1 MSIPKEPRQ
10 LMINIM
16 YIVLTAMLALNVS
29 AEVLNAFLSMNNSL
43 NESTGIMDK
52 SNQQLMAA
60 ITEQAEAY
68 SQFQPYAESGLEVQK
83 IAQDFSKYVDE
94 IKTEL
99 VETSGGLDENGAPV
113 GIKNK
118 DIPTRMF
125 VMEGRGNELEERI
138 KKVRTDLLAQISDE
152 DIRQELAAT
161 LPIKIEEIP
170 ENSDKKNWAEFKFK
184 QMPVAAV
191 LPLLAK
197 IQNDVEISETSILG
211 YFYKK
216 TGSTTLKPDQFLP
229 IAATS
234 SSYLTVGEKFSA
246 ELFLGAYSSTADNI
260 SIQVDGR
267 NIPVRNGK
275 AVFSST
281 AGSLGE
287 QSHRMVVRLR
297 DPVTGEVEKFEKTF
311 GYTVGEKSVAVA
323 ADKMNVFYV
332 GVDNPLSL
340 SAAGVPSTEIRV
352 NATGANLNKVSNG
365 KYIVKPTKI
374 GLSKI
379 TVSGG
384 GLDPTTFEYRVKK
397 IPDPQIMIGN
407 EKGGEMSA
415 AEFRVH
421 KGIRAHLENFDFE
434 ARCNIQG
441 FELTRVPRGGDAQ
454 SELNRGGTYAGS
466 TKRLVNAARSGD
478 TYYFE
483 KIKVRCPGDQV
494 GRKMNGMIFKIK

>member
-1 MSIPKEPRQ
+1 
-10 LMINIM
+10 MINIM

-68 SQFQPYAESGLEVQK
+68 SQFQPYADSGLEVQK
-83 IAQDFSKYVDE
+83 IAQDFSKYIDE
-94 IKTEL
+94 IKSEL
-99 VETSGGLDENGAPV
+99 VEVSGGLDENGAPV

-125 VMEGRGNELEERI
+125 VMEGRGSELEERI
-138 KKVRTDLLAQISDE
+138 RKVRTDLLAKISDE
-152 DIRQELAAT
+152 DVRQELAAT

-197 IQNDVEISETSILG
+197 IQNDIEISETSILG

-297 DPVTGEVEKFEKTF
+297 DPLTGDVEKFEKTF

-374 GLSKI
+374 GVNKI

-407 EKGGEMSA
+407 EKGGEMSP

-454 SELNRGGTYAGS
+454 SELNRGGAYVGS

-494 GRKMNGMIFKIK
+494 GRKMNGMIFKIR